1 MEAEY
6 LKIALIQSHL
16 VWENPVQNRI
26 NFTRKIDAIFET
38 VDIIVLPEMFTSGF
52 TMHPKGVCE
61 TMKGETV
68 KWMQLL
74 AKKKDAAIV
83 GSLVIKENNKFYN
96 RLLFV
101 HPNGIIDSYTKR
113 HSFTLAGE
121 NELYTSGKEKLIVN
135 YKGFK
140 IRPLICYDLRFPVW
154 SRISEDYDV
163 LLYVANWPEKRIS
176 AWDTLLKA
184 RAIENMSYCIGV
196 NRVGFDANNFDYPG
210 HSAAYDVLG
219 EKISNMTSNKEQTEI
234 VTLSKSHIEKLR
246 YSLGFLNDKDDF
258 NLTK

>member
-1 MEAEY
+1 MEAEH
-6 LKIALIQSHL
+6 LKIALIQSNL

-26 NFTRKIDAIFET
+26 NFTKKIEAIYEV
-38 VDIIVLPEMFTSGF
+38 VDIIILPEMFTSGF
-52 TMHPKGVCE
+52 TMQPKNVYE

-68 KWMQLL
+68 KWMRLL
-74 AKKKDAAIV
+74 AKKKNAAIV
-83 GSLVIKENNKFYN
+83 GSIVIKENNNFYN

-101 HPNGIIDSYTKR
+101 HPNGIIDTYDKK

-196 NRVGFDANNFDYPG
+196 NRIGFDANNFDYPG
-210 HSAAYDVLG
+210 HSAAFDVLG
-219 EKISNMTSNKEQTEI
+219 EKISDIKHNKEQTEI
-234 VTLSKSHIEKLR
+234 VTLSRIHIEKHR
-246 YSLGFLNDKDDF
+246 HNLGFLNDKDDF
-258 NLTK
+258 NLIK